1 MCSFNGS
8 SDPRLTDL
16 VSKHQNGDDKNAR
29 HVTSIFYTVYG
40 CVGPPLE
47 ADGDKT
53 QSKNT
58 LNAGSRWHSISV
70 KGQCW
75 SVLRSQLEEMIGF
88 CQFKVEAFPQTLHR
102 GATLRLL
109 VNMTP
114 RNPKPGLHHHR
125 DVLQCSAVRYE
136 TVCRDRGPLFVPK
149 KRPIK

>member
-1 MCSFNGS
+1 M
-8 SDPRLTDL
+8 D
-16 VSKHQNGDDKNAR
+16 V
-29 HVTSIFYTVYG
+29 
-40 CVGPPLE
+40 E

-58 LNAGSRWHSISV
+58 LNAGSHWHGISV

-75 SVLRSQLEEMIGF
+75 SVLRSQVEEMIIF
-88 CQFKVEAFPQTLHR
+88 CRFKVEAFPQTLHR

-136 TVCRDRGPLFVPK
+136 TVCRDRGPLFVLK